1 MKNQATWLWLGL
13 GAGAIAGLY
22 YLQSQGL
29 LPAAA
34 TATPLSI
41 YPELAYTKTTS
52 MAATPGQ
59 KATTTVVPPTPYFSS
74 VQQAEQAAIYGQCVG
89 ASVCSPLSGD
99 MQLGL

>member
-1 MKNQATWLWLGL
+1 MKNTQTWLWLGL

-29 LPAAA
+29 LPAAP

-41 YPELAYTKTTS
+41 YPELAYTQTTS
-52 MAATPGQ
+52 MAASPTQQTP
-59 KATTTVVPPTPYFSS
+59 AAVVPTTPYFSS
-74 VQQAEQAAIYGQCVG
+74 VQQAEQAAIYGQCIG